1 MRGGR
6 VYRWEVMTTI
16 AAQRVIGIVRADDAD
31 AAVRASEQLIGAGLS
46 VVEVAFTTPGAV
58 EAIRELTSRGHH
70 GAVIGAGT
78 VLDETSARLAILAGA
93 RFLVAPNVSESVIA
107 TGHRYDTAVL
117 PGAHTVT
124 EAVQAMEAGADAVKF
139 FPASTGG
146 PAALKD
152 LRGPLPHVP
161 FIPTGGIAIDQ
172 AHEWIAAG
180 AVAVGLGS
188 ALTKGSESEIADRAK
203 RLLDSLATAA
213 S

>member
-1 MRGGR
+1 M
-6 VYRWEVMTTI
+6 YRWEVMTTI
-16 AAQRVIGIVRADDAD
+16 AARRVVGIVRADDAD

-58 EAIRELTSRGHH
+58 EAIRELTRRAHN

-93 RFLVAPNVSESVIA
+93 RFLVAPNVDASVIA
-107 TGHRYDTAVL
+107 TGHRYDVAVL

-124 EAVQAMEAGADAVKF
+124 ETLQAMEAGADAVKF

-161 FIPTGGIAIDQ
+161 FIPTGGISVDQ
-172 AHEWIAAG
+172 APAWIAAG

-188 ALTKGSESEIADRAK
+188 ALTKGSEAEIGERAK
-203 RLLDSLATAA
+203 QLLDALATAA